1 MEKNLSSSQHVVAG
15 SPLEADIRGVNRLK
29 ERVISTFTFPV
40 MFLGTVCYVLA
51 MWILERTGEVA
62 H

>member
-1 MEKNLSSSQHVVAG
+1 VAG